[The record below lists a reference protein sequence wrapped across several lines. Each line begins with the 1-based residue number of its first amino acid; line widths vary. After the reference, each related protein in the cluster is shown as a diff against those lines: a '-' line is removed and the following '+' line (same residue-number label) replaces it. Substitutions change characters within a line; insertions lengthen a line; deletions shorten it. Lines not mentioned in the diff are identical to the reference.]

1 MLSTALLLAQVVH
14 HTLGLR
20 SDAIERWAIEDWI
33 LLTVLVI
40 EGLLLGWLTT
50 RLATRVFSDV

>member
-1 MLSTALLLAQVVH
+1 MSAALLLAQVVH

-33 LLTVLVI
+33 LLTVLAI

-50 RLATRVFSDV
+50 RLATRVFSGV